1 MGSHACSCF
10 NRARVL
16 TPSHAGLQRNFEVT
30 THHGLHWTQ
39 PSGVAQIWSS
49 IYIYIYIY
57 IFFFFLAFLASE
69 HLAQNGNFIWL
80 LDNPFQS
87 LSYWANNNLIW

>member
-1 MGSHACSCF
+1 MGSHARSCF

-16 TPSHAGLQRNFEVT
+16 TPPHAGLQRNFEVT

-39 PSGVAQIWSS
+39 SSGCSNLVQ
-49 IYIYIYIY
+49 YIYIYIY
-57 IFFFFLAFLASE
+57 FFLAFLASE